1 MSPGPLLFLAT
12 FFMMSV
18 SWFGFVLMP
27 QVQIGRQPQV
37 EVDGQFYPPMRPGM
51 ARQGEQVY
59 RANGCFYCHTE
70 QVRPKGYGSDVER
83 GWGGRPGIVQS
94 VAQDYLYDRPVMLG
108 SQRIGPD
115 LANIGHRQTNELALL
130 VHIYNPQLTMPK
142 SVMPPYKFLF
152 ETRKLRPGESPSAD
166 ALPVGNDAAPGEE
179 VVPTDDAHALA
190 AYLLSLRSDG
200 ILFETPPPPAPATN
214 APSSTNAP
222 TAATNAPAA
231 NTPSSTNAQAAATN
245 SPATN
250 APPK

>member
-37 EVDGQFYPPMRPGM
+37 EVDGQFYPPMRPGT

-70 QVRPKGYGSDVER
+70 QVRPKGYGSDVQR
-83 GWGGRPGIVQS
+83 GWGGRPGVVQS

-115 LANIGHRQTNELALL
+115 LANIGRRQTNELALL
-130 VHIYNPQLTMPK
+130 LHIYNPQLTMPK

-152 ETRKLRPGESPSAD
+152 ATRKLRAGEAPSAD
-166 ALPVGNDAAPGEE
+166 ALRVGNAVPDEE

-190 AYLLSLRSDG
+190 AYLMSLHSDG

-214 APSSTNAP
+214 KPSSTNAP
-222 TAATNAPAA
+222 TAATNAPA
-231 NTPSSTNAQAAATN
+231 
-245 SPATN
+245 TN

>member
-1 MSPGPLLFLAT
+1 MNPGPLLFLAT

-18 SWFGFVLMP
+18 SWLGFVFVP
-27 QVQIGRQPQV
+27 QVQIGREPLV

-70 QVRPKGYGSDVER
+70 QVRPKGFGSDVER
-83 GWGGRPGIVQS
+83 GWGGRPGMVQS

-115 LANIGHRQTNELALL
+115 LANIGRRQTNELALL

-152 ETRKLRPGESPSAD
+152 ETRKLQAGESPSAG
-166 ALPVGNDAAPGEE
+166 ALPVGNAAPDEE
-179 VVPTDDAHALA
+179 VVPTDDARALA
-190 AYLLSLRSDG
+190 AYLLSLHSDG

-214 APSSTNAP
+214 
-222 TAATNAPAA
+222 TAAGTNAPAA
-231 NTPSSTNAQAAATN
+231 TNA
-245 SPATN
+245 PATN

>member
-1 MSPGPLLFLAT
+1 MNPGPLLFLAT

-37 EVDGQFYPPMRPGM
+37 EASDSGQMYPPMRPGM

-70 QVRPKGYGSDVER
+70 QVRPKGYGSDVAR
-83 GWGGRPGIVQS
+83 GWGGRPGEVQS

-115 LANIGHRQTNELALL
+115 LANIGRRQTNELALL
-130 VHIYNPQLTMPK
+130 MHIYNPQITMPK
-142 SVMPPYKFLF
+142 SVMPPFKFLF
-152 ETRKLRPGESPSAD
+152 ETRKLRAGEAPSAD
-166 ALPVGNDAAPGEE
+166 ALPVSDAAPDEE
-179 VVPTDDAHALA
+179 VLPTDDARALV
-190 AYLLSLRSDG
+190 AYLLSLHSDG

-214 APSSTNAP
+214 APAV
-222 TAATNAPAA
+222 ATNAPA
-231 NTPSSTNAQAAATN
+231 
-245 SPATN
+245 TN
-250 APPK
+250 APAK